1 MTQDTPD
8 KLAIPPLGTLEVAVL
23 VHLWRVPEASSK
35 EVHAAI
41 GVARGISV
49 NTVQS
54 TLERLYR
61 KKLLKRFKASHA
73 FRYAPQMAREQLVA
87 GLVNEVLSRFG
98 GDTASSL
105 AASVEAANWL
115 NEEALHT
122 LEAELKNM
130 RTRGEALHVR

>member
-49 NTVQS
+49 NV
-54 TLERLYR
+54 
-61 KKLLKRFKASHA
+61 
-73 FRYAPQMAREQLVA
+73 V
-87 GLVNEVLSRFG
+87 V
-98 GDTASSL
+98 
-105 AASVEAANWL
+105 
-115 NEEALHT
+115 
-122 LEAELKNM
+122 
-130 RTRGEALHVR
+130 